1 MTAWTAN
8 PHPELKKLPAGV
20 NCIDPVDVRNSE
32 GVETLN
38 VDPVIAFINVDTITH
53 YRVSE

>member
-8 PHPELKKLPAGV
+8 PQLKKLPAGV
-20 NCIDPVDVRNSE
+20 NCIDPVDIRNSE

-38 VDPVIAFINVDTITH
+38 VDTITH